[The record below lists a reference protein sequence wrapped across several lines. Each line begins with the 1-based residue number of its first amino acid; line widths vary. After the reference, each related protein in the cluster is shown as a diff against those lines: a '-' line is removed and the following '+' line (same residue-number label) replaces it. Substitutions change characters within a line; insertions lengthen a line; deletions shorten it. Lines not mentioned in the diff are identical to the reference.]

1 MNKKNKKLNTID
13 LFAGCGGLTEGF
25 EQTGFY
31 STVASVEWDKS
42 CCKTLANRLEKKWGY
57 KNAWQQVLRFDI
69 QRSQELFKGWKEDPS
84 FGSGLGLDSLTEI
97 TNGKVDLIIGGP
109 PCQAYSLAGR
119 IRDENGMENDYRNYL
134 FEKYIE
140 VVKRFKPFLTVF
152 ENVPGMLSAAPGG
165 VSIVDRVKE
174 AFSKAG
180 YDIIEDIKG
189 YAQVEA
195 SDYGVPQFRKRLV
208 IIGLKKG
215 AYKKDA
221 QEILKEYYTE
231 TLPSYKSPQKISVAD
246 AIFDLP
252 KMKVVK
258 EQDGKISHALAESYI
273 FIKNHTPRYH
283 NKRDVEILR
292 ELALDASL
300 GVKRKYGTIEA
311 LKQLYTQKTGKTS
324 NIHKYFVLPAD
335 KPSNTIVSHLH
346 KDGLRHIHP
355 DPNQARS
362 ITPREA
368 ARLQSF
374 SDDFEFLGSMGDQY
388 KMIGNAVPPK
398 LAFAIASSVHDLIGK
413 YLIKKL

>member
-1 MNKKNKKLNTID
+1 MNKKVKKLNTID

-31 STVASVEWDKS
+31 STVASVEWEKS

-57 KNAWQQVLRFDI
+57 KNAEKQVMRFDI
-69 QRSQELFKGWKEDPS
+69 QRSTELFKGWKGDPS
-84 FGSGLGLDSLTEI
+84 FGNGLGLDRLTEKI
-97 TNGKVDLIIGGP
+97 NGRIDLIIGGP

-119 IRDENGMENDYRNYL
+119 IRDEHGMENDYRNYL

-165 VSIVDRVKE
+165 VSIVERVKE
-174 AFSKAG
+174 TFSEAG
-180 YDIIEDIKG
+180 YDIIGDIKG

-221 QEILKEYYTE
+221 QEILKEYYTKI
-231 TLPSYKSPQKISVAD
+231 LPSYKSSKKFTVAD

-252 KMKVVK
+252 KMKVIQ
-258 EQDGKISHALAESYI
+258 EQEGKTSHALSDNYL
-273 FIKNHTPRYH
+273 FVKNHIPRYH

-300 GVKRKYGTIEA
+300 GANRKYGTIAA
-311 LKQLYTQKTGKTS
+311 LKQLYTQKTGKIS
-324 NIHKYFVLPAD
+324 NIHKYFVLPSD
-335 KPSNTIVSHLH
+335 KPSNTIVSHLY

-355 DPNQARS
+355 DPDQARS

-374 SDDFEFLGSMGDQY
+374 PDDFEFLGSMGDQY

-398 LAFAIASSVHDLIGK
+398 LAAVIASSVYDLIAK
-413 YLIKKL
+413 YLIK